1 LRGAGGGRPAESASD
16 EADSR
21 AKLSVSP
28 PPPAIPS
35 AADLLEALP
44 DAAMLVDAGRHVIAL
59 NGRLRGMFGK
69 DEAFRH
75 GPESFAALARR
86 LALAGE
92 YAFIGIGDMIDGGG
106 TAAERD
112 VTAATGA
119 TVHVEASRCPDGA
132 TLLRFLAP
140 QPAADHGSRESFAI
154 EVLRRLPGTM
164 IRVRLDADDSATCI
178 YAGPRARDVF
188 GLEPNR
194 LMDDARNLLDFI
206 HRSDREAIVAMFRA
220 MRGTPGPIDHEFRI
234 VKTTGATIW
243 TRAIG
248 KSFRAPD
255 GNIYGFMRL
264 IDVGARFALV
274 AERRRLRQL
283 LDMVVDNIPHIVT
296 VRDVRDMSYVLINR
310 AAHDLLGVD
319 ISQLLGRADAGIFPA
334 DVREIRRPLNQKV
347 VDTGK
352 PLEFPEMIVATPR
365 GPRIFKTTKFPLVDD
380 DGVLRYVLSMNE
392 DVTERRQAQD
402 ALRRSEQRLREA
414 LESFSDGLALFD
426 GNDRLVLCNRRYR
439 DMWPGHGPVARPGTP
454 FVEMV
459 RAVALS
465 GGLKRPIADIE
476 AHVAEIVNFHQH
488 PPATREFPLA
498 DGRWFQVSDRA
509 TAEGGIV
516 VTCSDITALK
526 EREDSLR
533 RTGRE
538 ALRAK
543 EVAEN
548 ASRSKS
554 DFLAKMSH
562 ELRTPLNAV
571 IGFSEIIKDAL
582 LGDNPEKSAH
592 YRAYASD
599 IHTSGR
605 HLLSLIND
613 ILDMSKIEAG
623 KLELTEERVD
633 VQQCIESSLLLVRE
647 RARQS
652 GIALSVAAPANL
664 PSLRAD
670 LRKMKQ
676 VLINLLSN
684 AVKFT
689 KRDGRVTIEAFVEE
703 SGEFVLRVA
712 DTGIGI
718 RPEDIDKA
726 LEPFGQV
733 DDRLARSY
741 EGTGLGLTLTKSLV
755 ELHGGRLEIASR
767 CDEPPTGTTVTA
779 IFPAHRVL
787 PPELAH

>member
-1 LRGAGGGRPAESASD
+1 
-16 EADSR
+16 
-21 AKLSVSP
+21 
-28 PPPAIPS
+28 
-35 AADLLEALP
+35 
-44 DAAMLVDAGRHVIAL
+44 
-59 NGRLRGMFGK
+59 MFGK

-92 YAFIGIGDMIDGGG
+92 YAFIGIGDMIDGNSA
-106 TAAERD
+106 TAERD
-112 VTAATGA
+112 VTTATGA
-119 TVHVEASRCPDGA
+119 TVHVVASRCPGDA

-188 GLEPNR
+188 GLEPNC
-194 LMDDARNLLDFI
+194 LMDHARNLLDFI
-206 HRSDREAIVAMFRA
+206 HISDREPVMALFRA
-220 MRGTPGPIDHEFRI
+220 MREMPGPIDHEFRV
-234 VKTTGATIW
+234 VKSTGATIW
-243 TRAIG
+243 IRAIG
-248 KSFRAPD
+248 KSFQAPD
-255 GNIYGFMRL
+255 GTIYGFMRL
-264 IDVGARFALV
+264 IDVGARFALA

-283 LDMVVDNIPHIVT
+283 LDMVVDNIPHSVT
-296 VRDVRDMSYVLINR
+296 VRDVKDMSYVLINR
-310 AAHDLLGVD
+310 AAHDSLGID

-334 DVREIRRPLNQKV
+334 DVRQMRRPLNQKV
-347 VDTGK
+347 IDTGK

-365 GPRIFKTTKFPLVDD
+365 GPRIFKTTKLPLVDD

-392 DVTERRQAQD
+392 DVTDRRQAQD

-439 DMWPGHGPVARPGTP
+439 DMWPGHGPIARPGTP

-465 GGLKRPIADIE
+465 GGLKRPIADID

-488 PPATREFPLA
+488 PPATREIPLA

-554 DFLAKMSH
+554 DFLAQMSH

-582 LGDNPEKSAH
+582 LGDNPEKSAQ

-623 KLELTEERVD
+623 KLELAEERVD
-633 VQQCIESSLLLVRE
+633 VQQCIEASLLLVRE

-652 GIALSVAAPANL
+652 GIALSVAIPANL
-664 PSLRAD
+664 PPLRAD

-676 VLINLLSN
+676 ILINLLSN

-779 IFPAHRVL
+779 IFPARRVL
-787 PPELAH
+787 PLELAR